1 MWMMPLNL
9 NINQIMMI
17 YAVLYS
23 LQTWVKVLR
32 INPEFRILSL
42 MILNEVDYI
51 MGITVFKIF
60 ILGGISL
67 DIHIRLEI

>member
-67 DIHIRLEI
+67 DIRSEI

>member
-1 MWMMPLNL
+1 
-9 NINQIMMI
+9 MMI

-42 MILNEVDYI
+42 MVLNEVDYI
-51 MGITVFKIF
+51 MGKTVFKIF

-67 DIHIRLEI
+67 DIRSEI